1 MKRKISFEFIAI
13 VLSAFLVFIIGA
25 TIIARNSLNRA
36 TELNLNQYLEIVK
49 MDADG
54 IESYET
60 LIDDYDQVSNHLRI
74 TIIDSTGLVLADSEA
89 DELDNHLNRPE
100 IQSLGEVFIR
110 QSDTLDIQMMYLA
123 SRLSNG
129 DYIRVAIPTASTAS
143 FLNDFIGLSIVI
155 GVIIITLS
163 VIIGHVLIKRS
174 LRPLIDIKNHLIE
187 VGDGQYHEI
196 MPVEKYDEV
205 NDLIKEIN
213 KINQIIST
221 QIASLKL
228 EKNKTDFLIN
238 HMKQG
243 ICVLNESHQIIFL
256 NKYLKDIYKFNIDI
270 NINKDYRFLF
280 REEEIQRTI
289 DASYKTTSNKQIIIE
304 KDQRYYSISIDY
316 STDNWRHKPTVII
329 IYTDITSIKYVEDLK
344 KDFFVNASHELKSPL
359 TSIMGSAELIK
370 EGLVKDKATMI
381 DLSNR
386 IYQESHR
393 MSDLVMDMLKL
404 SEIESQKSIQ
414 SKEMIHINQMV
425 DDILNNLGVLIK
437 NQEMTINKDISVKY
451 IEFNPD
457 DFYHMVK
464 NILENAIKYSPK
476 ASQVWIR
483 IYKKNERLNIEIKD
497 EGIGIPK
504 ADQDRIFERFYRVD
518 KARSRISGGTGLGL
532 SIVKHIVLN
541 AGGHIFVE
549 SEENVGTT
557 IHIELKEMTQSPQ

>member
-1 MKRKISFEFIAI
+1 
-13 VLSAFLVFIIGA
+13 
-25 TIIARNSLNRA
+25 
-36 TELNLNQYLEIVK
+36 
-49 MDADG
+49 
-54 IESYET
+54 
-60 LIDDYDQVSNHLRI
+60 
-74 TIIDSTGLVLADSEA
+74 
-89 DELDNHLNRPE
+89 
-100 IQSLGEVFIR
+100 
-110 QSDTLDIQMMYLA
+110 
-123 SRLSNG
+123 
-129 DYIRVAIPTASTAS
+129 
-143 FLNDFIGLSIVI
+143 
-155 GVIIITLS
+155 
-163 VIIGHVLIKRS
+163 
-174 LRPLIDIKNHLIE
+174 
-187 VGDGQYHEI
+187 
-196 MPVEKYDEV
+196 
-205 NDLIKEIN
+205 
-213 KINQIIST
+213 
-221 QIASLKL
+221 
-228 EKNKTDFLIN
+228 
-238 HMKQG
+238 
-243 ICVLNESHQIIFL
+243 
-256 NKYLKDIYKFNIDI
+256 
-270 NINKDYRFLF
+270 
-280 REEEIQRTI
+280 
-289 DASYKTTSNKQIIIE
+289 
-304 KDQRYYSISIDY
+304 
-316 STDNWRHKPTVII
+316 
-329 IYTDITSIKYVEDLK
+329 
-344 KDFFVNASHELKSPL
+344 
-359 TSIMGSAELIK
+359 
-370 EGLVKDKATMI
+370 MI